1 MTEMRLE
8 FPQLDVLLEKLE
20 GLEKK
25 VDELSKW
32 MCPDSFAGQETPEVH
47 TASPVESAP
56 ISAPVP
62 TAPAPE
68 NVSGAVPTAAPA
80 YTLEQVGR
88 AGADLIAAQPEKM
101 EALLDLLQQ
110 FEVPAVAALKP
121 EQLGAFATALRGL
134 GANL

>member
-32 MCPDSFAGQETPEVH
+32 TCPDSFAGQKTPEVH
-47 TASPVESAP
+47 TAPPVGSVP